1 MKDSSLGRLLGVLLS
16 PAETFRSIEAR
27 PTWAVPLLLLL
38 LLGGVVGVLVQMK
51 ADPEEMVHAQI
62 EKFKIDVPAEKV
74 DKMVEDA
81 RNQSVAKKVAVVGFG
96 LALQA
101 VFYAF
106 IAAVFLGLLRLF
118 ASEIDYVRSLSVT
131 LHGYMPQG
139 VAALLNVPLMLG
151 RETVTFDEATK
162 GGVLVSS
169 LAALAPEGASPML
182 VALLGSVD
190 LFSIWTAVLLAL
202 GFRIAGKVSTAVSTG
217 IVVLLWLIYIGV
229 KLGFTALFL
238 R

>member
-27 PTWAVPLLLLL
+27 PTWVAPLLVLL
-38 LLGGVVGVLVQMK
+38 LLGGAVGVIVQRK
-51 ADPEEMVHAQI
+51 ADPEEMVHAQL
-62 EKFKIDVPAEKV
+62 EKFKVDVPAEKV

-81 RNQSVAKKVAVVGFG
+81 RNQTVAKKVALTGLG
-96 LALQA
+96 LAFQA
-101 VFYAF
+101 GLYAF
-106 IAAVFLGLLRLF
+106 IAAIFLGLLRLF
-118 ASEIDYVRSLSVT
+118 ASEVDYLRSLSVT
-131 LHGYMPQG
+131 LHAYMPQG
-139 VAALLNVPLMLG
+139 VAALLNIPLMLG

-169 LAALAPEGASPML
+169 LAALAPEDASPML
-182 VALLGSVD
+182 VSLLGNVD

-202 GFRIAGKVSTAVSTG
+202 GFRVVGKVSTAVSTG
-217 IVVLLWLIYIGV
+217 IVVLLWLIYIGG
-229 KLGFTALFL
+229 KLGFTALFI